1 MTFDLAK
8 LRADFEALV
17 ARDPIPV
24 PTPPPPAPVPATAA
38 PVAAVPPV
46 EGAPVPAPVPVA
58 APPPPP
64 PPPPPQVQDIDF
76 GAKGFHF
83 DARGQPGQG
92 VGAAQIIDRH
102 GFAMDCIAGVD
113 WLAEQQMEIVYDFF
127 HLSSSCR
134 AVVRVRVPRTEPA
147 LPTICGVFAGANWH
161 ERETA
166 EFFGITFTG
175 HPNLIP
181 LLLPEESTFHPLR
194 KDFKGE

>member
-1 MTFDLAK
+1 MSFSLQQ
-8 LRADFEALV
+8 LQSDFEALV
-17 ARDPIPV
+17 ARDPIPL
-24 PTPPPPAPVPATAA
+24 PPREAA
-38 PVAAVPPV
+38 PGGEAPAKPAG
-46 EGAPVPAPVPVA
+46 EAGPVPAPAPI
-58 APPPPP
+58 APPPA
-64 PPPPPQVQDIDF
+64 PPPQVQAVDF
-76 GAKGFHF
+76 ASKGFHF
-83 DARGQPGQG
+83 DARVQPGQ
-92 VGAAQIIDRH
+92 VVEAAQIMDRH

-147 LPTICGVFAGANWH
+147 LPTLCGVFAGANWH